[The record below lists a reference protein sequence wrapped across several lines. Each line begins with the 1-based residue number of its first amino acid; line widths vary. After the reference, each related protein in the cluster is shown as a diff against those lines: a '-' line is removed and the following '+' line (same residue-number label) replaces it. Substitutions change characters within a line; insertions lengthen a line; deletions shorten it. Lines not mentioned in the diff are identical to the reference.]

1 MVKFLGMNESA
12 IFIVGMIVADVMA
25 IAACLLAL
33 FAYRQMR
40 LSDAVIDELFFD
52 EIIIWAEEVR
62 DWSLDEGD
70 MQDLATLSNM
80 AAASYFVLS
89 KHMETLD
96 DLVRRGGVLS
106 TRTAK
111 MKRSHLTLAERIKTL
126 QYVVNNQ
133 RSALADTLKYVR
145 EQASDTIP
153 ALLSEFMRKS
163 AVLKVIMGDQA
174 RALILNIGQL
184 Q

>member
-1 MVKFLGMNESA
+1 MV
-12 IFIVGMIVADVMA
+12 VADVMA

-70 MQDLATLSNM
+70 INDLATLSNM
-80 AAASYFVLS
+80 AAAAYFVLS
-89 KHMETLD
+89 KHIETLD
-96 DLVRRGGVLS
+96 GLVRRGGVLS

-111 MKRSHLTLAERIKTL
+111 LKRTNLTLAERIKTL

-133 RSALADTLKYVR
+133 RTALSDTLKYVR
-145 EQASDTIP
+145 EQSSDTIP

-163 AVLKVIMGDQA
+163 AVLKVVMGDQA
-174 RALILNIGQL
+174 RALIYEIGQL
-184 Q
+184 RQTS

>member
-1 MVKFLGMNESA
+1 MNASA
-12 IFIVGMIVADVMA
+12 VFIVGMIVADVMA

-40 LSDAVIDELFFD
+40 LSDAGIDELFFD

-62 DWSLDEGD
+62 DWSLDD
-70 MQDLATLSNM
+70 DDIKDLATLSNI

-89 KHMETLD
+89 KHIETLD
-96 DLVRRGGVLS
+96 GLVRRGGVLS

-111 MKRSHLTLAERIKTL
+111 LKRTDLTLAERIKTL

-133 RSALADTLKYVR
+133 RAALADTLKYVR
-145 EQASDTIP
+145 EQASDKIP

-163 AVLKVIMGDQA
+163 AVLKVVMTEQA
-174 RALILNIGQL
+174 RSLILEIGQL
-184 Q
+184 QTA

>member
-1 MVKFLGMNESA
+1 
-12 IFIVGMIVADVMA
+12 
-25 IAACLLAL
+25 
-33 FAYRQMR
+33 
-40 LSDAVIDELFFD
+40 
-52 EIIIWAEEVR
+52 
-62 DWSLDEGD
+62 
-70 MQDLATLSNM
+70 
-80 AAASYFVLS
+80 
-89 KHMETLD
+89 
-96 DLVRRGGVLS
+96 
-106 TRTAK
+106 